1 MERYSMFQGKKNK
14 FCENDNTA
22 KCNLQIHRDPY
33 QMNNGIFHRTWT
45 KISQFIWKN
54 KDPK

>member
-22 KCNLQIHRDPY
+22 KCNLQIQRDPY

-45 KISQFIWKN
+45 KISQFIWKHERS
-54 KDPK
+54 